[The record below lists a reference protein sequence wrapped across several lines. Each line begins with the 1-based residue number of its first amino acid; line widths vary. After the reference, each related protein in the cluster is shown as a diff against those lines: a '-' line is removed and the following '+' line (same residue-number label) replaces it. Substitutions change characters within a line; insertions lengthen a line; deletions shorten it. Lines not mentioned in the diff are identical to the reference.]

1 MLPEFGDLGD
11 LGDEGD
17 EGDLG
22 EPKPGVLARCFDWS
36 ACAGEACWAAVVEPS
51 DTALVTMRRQGRR
64 PGRRR

>member
-36 ACAGEACWAAVVEPS
+36 ACAGACWAAVVEPS
-51 DTALVTMRRQGRR
+51 DTALVTTRRQGRR